1 MHSYRSGLWTGSA
14 GHQLSELLHEP
25 ALSPVCSLK
34 YLDTLR
40 HPRSILP
47 SKEAPDL
54 GTDEQVG
61 AEDQFPGD
69 KLVFIGHVGVH
80 TGLPVGW
87 GLDR

>member
-1 MHSYRSGLWTGSA
+1 M
-14 GHQLSELLHEP
+14 HEP

-69 KLVFIGHVGVH
+69 KLDSVH
-80 TGLPVGW
+80 RSRGGAHRAPGGMGFGQIVSLWAVRIDAPW
-87 GLDR
+87 Q